1 MQNQMM
7 GMPAQGL
14 YMDPNM
20 QMMFNQNAAQDPQN
34 AQFQHGMMPN
44 QFMHMQKMMG
54 MQMQQQMGGLPTIV
68 NFKDIEKAQDGSSQ
82 QVNR

>member
-1 MQNQMM
+1 
-7 GMPAQGL
+7 
-14 YMDPNM
+14 
-20 QMMFNQNAAQDPQN
+20 
-34 AQFQHGMMPN
+34 MPN

-68 NFKDIEKAQDGSSQ
+68 HFKDIEKAQDGTSQ